1 MIYLDYNATTPIDKS
16 VYKAMLPYLE
26 SQFGNPSNS
35 YELGQSAK
43 YGVENARGQIADLI
57 AAKASEILFT
67 GCGSESNNTVVKGVA
82 YTYKNKGRHIVAS
95 CIEHPAI
102 MAPLSFLEKNGYEVT
117 YLPVNRKGSVNPE
130 DLRKAIRKDTILV
143 TIMHSNNEVGTL
155 QPIQELGE
163 ICREKDVLFHT
174 DASQSLGKVEID
186 VSKLPVDF
194 LTIAGHKLY
203 APKGIGALYIREG
216 LEIEPLLHGASQE
229 SGRRAGTENVPY
241 AVALGEA
248 AVQAKEH
255 LKQDDLLQT
264 REYFYSRLKEAFG
277 DKIHLNGDEANR
289 LPNTLNI
296 SFVDSIGG
304 DILAALPEICA
315 STGSACHSGSKTI
328 SPVLAAMGVEEK
340 IALGAI
346 RFSVGRYTTKLE
358 IDHVIDQLT
367 AYFIKRYVTKLE
379 EEKSI

>member
-1 MIYLDYNATTPIDKS
+1 MIYLDYNATTPIDKN
-16 VYKAMLPYLE
+16 VYKAMQPYLE
-26 SQFGNPSNS
+26 MQFGNPSNS
-35 YELGQSAK
+35 YELGQFAK
-43 YGVENARGQIADLI
+43 KGVENARSQVADLI
-57 AAKASEILFT
+57 GAKTSEILFT
-67 GCGSESNNTVVKGVA
+67 GCGSESNNMVVKGVA
-82 YTYKNKGRHIVAS
+82 YTYKSKGRHIVTS

-102 MAPLSFLEKNGYEVT
+102 LAPLAFLEKNGYEVT
-117 YLPVNRKGSVNPE
+117 YLPVNEKGLVNPE

-143 TIMHSNNEVGTL
+143 TVMHSNNEVGTL
-155 QPIQELGE
+155 QPIQELGK

-186 VSKLPVDF
+186 VSKLPIDF

-203 APKGIGALYIREG
+203 APKGIGALYIRGG

-255 LKQDDLLQT
+255 LKKDELLQI
-264 REYFYSRLKEAFG
+264 REYFYNTLKEAFG
-277 DKIHLNGDEANR
+277 DRIHLNGDGVNR
-289 LPNTLNI
+289 LPNTLNV
-296 SFVDSIGG
+296 SFIGSIGG

-346 RFSVGRYTTKLE
+346 RFSVGRYTTKFE
-358 IDHVIDQLT
+358 IDQAVNQLIM
-367 AYFIKRYVTKLE
+367 YFEAFRNHN
-379 EEKSI
+379 SIS

>member
-1 MIYLDYNATTPIDKS
+1 MIYLDYNATTPIDKN

-35 YELGQSAK
+35 YELGQLAK
-43 YGVENARGQIADLI
+43 NGVENARIQIADLI
-57 AAKASEILFT
+57 GAKASEILFT
-67 GCGSESNNTVVKGVA
+67 GCGSESNNMVIKGVA
-82 YTYKNKGRHIVAS
+82 YTYKNKGRHMIAS

-102 MAPLSFLEKNGYEVT
+102 LAPLSFLEKNGYEVT
-117 YLPVNRKGSVNPE
+117 YLPVNQKGSVNPA

-155 QPIQELGE
+155 QPIQELSE
-163 ICREKDVLFHT
+163 ICRENGVLFHT

-203 APKGIGALYIREG
+203 APKGIGAMYIREG
-216 LEIEPLLHGASQE
+216 LDIEPLLHGASQE
-229 SGRRAGTENVPY
+229 NGRRAGTENVPY

-248 AVQAKEH
+248 AVQAKKH
-255 LKQDDLLQT
+255 LKQDHLIQM
-264 REYFYSRLKEAFG
+264 REYFYKRLKEVFG

-296 SFVDSIGG
+296 SFVGSIGG
-304 DILAALPEICA
+304 DILAALPDICA

-328 SPVLAAMGVEEK
+328 SPVLKAMGVEER

-346 RFSVGRYTTKLE
+346 RFSVGKYTTKLE
-358 IDHVIDQLT
+358 IDQVISQLIQ
-367 AYFIKRYVTKLE
+367 YFQ
-379 EEKSI
+379 

>member
-35 YELGQSAK
+35 YELGQFAK
-43 YGVENARGQIADLI
+43 HGLENARSQIADLI
-57 AAKASEILFT
+57 GAKASEILFT
-67 GCGSESNNTVVKGVA
+67 SCGSESNNTVVKGVA
-82 YTYKNKGRHIVAS
+82 YTYKNKGKHIVTS

-117 YLPVNRKGSVNPE
+117 YLPVNRKGSVKPA
-130 DLRKAIRKDTILV
+130 DLREAIRPDTILV

-186 VSKLPVDF
+186 VSKLSVDF

-203 APKGIGALYIREG
+203 APKGIGALYIRDG

-255 LKQDDLLQT
+255 LKQDDLLQI

-296 SFVDSIGG
+296 SFVGSIGG
-304 DILAALPEICA
+304 DILAELPEICA

-328 SPVLAAMGVEEK
+328 SPVLAAMSVEEE

-358 IDHVIDQLT
+358 IDQAVNQLIQ
-367 AYFIKRYVTKLE
+367 YFSKK
-379 EEKSI
+379 

>member
-1 MIYLDYNATTPIDKS
+1 MIYLDYNATTPIDRN
-16 VYKAMLPYLE
+16 VYNAMLPYLD

-35 YELGQSAK
+35 YELGQFAK
-43 YGVENARGQIADLI
+43 RGVEKARGQIADLI
-57 AAKASEILFT
+57 GAKANEILFT
-67 GCGSESNNTVVKGVA
+67 GCGSESNNMVVKGVA
-82 YTYKNKGRHIVAS
+82 YTHREKGRHIVTS

-102 MAPLSFLEKNGYEVT
+102 LAPLAFLERNGYEVT
-117 YLPVNRKGSVNPE
+117 YLPVNRMGSVNPE
-130 DLRKAIRKDTILV
+130 DLRQAIRQDTILV
-143 TIMHSNNEVGTL
+143 TIMHANNEVGTL
-155 QPIQELGE
+155 QPIRELGE
-163 ICREKDVLFHT
+163 ICWEKGVLFHT

-216 LEIEPLLHGASQE
+216 LEIEPLLHGAGQE

-248 AVQAKEH
+248 SVQAKEH
-255 LKQDDLLQT
+255 LQEDILLQL
-264 REYFYSRLKEAFG
+264 REHFYSRLKNAFG
-277 DKIHLNGDEANR
+277 DTIHLNGDAVNR

-296 SFVDSIGG
+296 SFIGYVGG
-304 DILAALPEICA
+304 DILAALPKICA

-340 IALGAI
+340 IALGAV
-346 RFSVGRYTTKLE
+346 RFSVGRYTTKHE
-358 IDHVIDQLT
+358 IDQAVKQLIQYLT
-367 AYFIKRYVTKLE
+367 NK
-379 EEKSI
+379 

>member
-1 MIYLDYNATTPIDKS
+1 MIYLDYNATTPIDKN

-35 YELGQSAK
+35 YGLGQSAK
-43 YGVENARGQIADLI
+43 HGVENARRQLANLI
-57 AAKASEILFT
+57 GAKAGEILFT
-67 GCGSESNNTVVKGVA
+67 GCGSESNNMVVKGVA
-82 YTYKNKGRHIVAS
+82 YTYRKKGRHIITS

-102 MAPLSFLEKNGYEVT
+102 LAPLLFLEKNGYEVT
-117 YLPVNRKGSVNPE
+117 FLPVNQKGSVNPD
-130 DLRKAIRKDTILV
+130 DLRKAIRQDTILV
-143 TIMHSNNEVGTL
+143 TVMHSNNEVGTL

-163 ICREKDVLFHT
+163 ICRGKDVLFHT

-186 VSKLPVDF
+186 VSRLPVDF
-194 LTIAGHKLY
+194 LTVAGHKLY

-216 LEIEPLLHGASQE
+216 LTIEPLLHGASQE

-255 LKQDDLLQT
+255 LVQDDLFQL
-264 REYFYSRLKEAFG
+264 REYFYGRLKETFG
-277 DKIHLNGDEANR
+277 DRIHLNGDEVNR

-296 SFVDSIGG
+296 SFVGSIGG

-328 SPVLAAMGVEEK
+328 SPVLAAMGVEER

-358 IDHVIDQLT
+358 IDQVIDQLT
-367 AYFIKRYVTKLE
+367 AYLLML
-379 EEKSI
+379 

>member
-1 MIYLDYNATTPIDKS
+1 MIYLDYNATTPIDKN

-35 YELGQSAK
+35 YELGRFAK
-43 YGVENARGQIADLI
+43 YGVENARSQIANLI
-57 AAKASEILFT
+57 GAKTSEILFT
-67 GCGSESNNTVVKGVA
+67 SCGSESNNMVVKGVA
-82 YTYKNKGRHIVAS
+82 YTYRNKGMHIVTS

-102 MAPLSFLEKNGYEVT
+102 LAPLSFLEKNGYEVT
-117 YLPVNRKGSVNPE
+117 YLPVNQKGSVNPV
-130 DLRKAIRKDTILV
+130 DLRRAIREDTILV

-155 QPIQELGE
+155 QPIQEISE
-163 ICREKDVLFHT
+163 ICREKGVLFHT
-174 DASQSLGKVEID
+174 DASQSLGKVAID

-203 APKGIGALYIREG
+203 APKGVGALYIREG

-229 SGRRAGTENVPY
+229 RGRRAGTENVPY
-241 AVALGEA
+241 TVALGEA

-255 LKQDDLLQT
+255 LKQDDLFQI
-264 REYFYSRLKEAFG
+264 REYFYSRLKETFG
-277 DKIHLNGDEANR
+277 DKIHLNGDVVNR

-296 SFVDSIGG
+296 SFIGNIGG
-304 DILAALPEICA
+304 DILAGLPEICA

-328 SPVLAAMGVEEK
+328 SPVLAAMGVEER

-346 RFSVGRYTTKLE
+346 RFSVGRYTTKSE
-358 IDHVIDQLT
+358 INQVIDQLT
-367 AYFIKRYVTKLE
+367 AYFN
-379 EEKSI
+379 S